1 MPGKNKA
8 IVALVLGILSIVM
21 CFPVLGIVGIV
32 LANSAKKEG
41 FTEGLQKAAFIVSII
56 GTALGAVTFACVACP
71 LILALAGAGAEYA
84 TYLALLV

>member
-21 CFPVLGIVGIV
+21 CFPVLGIIGIV
-32 LANSAKKEG
+32 LANGAKKDG
-41 FTEGLQKAAFIVSII
+41 FEEGLQKAAFIVSII
-56 GTALGAVTFACVACP
+56 GTALGALTFICICVP
-71 LILALAGAGAEYA
+71 MIGTLALAGAEAA

>member
-21 CFPVLGIVGIV
+21 CFPVLGIIGIV

-41 FTEGLQKAAFIVSII
+41 FTEGLQKAAFIVSIV
-56 GTALGAVTFACVACP
+56 GTALGALTFVCVAP
-71 LILALAGAGAEYA
+71 LIAGLAAAGAEMT
-84 TYLALLV
+84 TYLAFLA

>member
-8 IVALVLGILSIVM
+8 IAALVLGILSIVM

-41 FTEGLQKAAFIVSII
+41 FTEGLQKAAFIVSIV
-56 GTALGAVTFACVACP
+56 GTALGALTFVCVAIP
-71 LILALAGAGAEYA
+71 LIAGIVAAGAEMS
-84 TYLALLV
+84 TYLAFLA